1 MRTRSASPHDKMRYV
16 RPAWTTLGL
25 TAAIALVASL
35 SLSFAKPVEVRVDGQ
50 PVVSDV
56 PPVTTPKGHVY
67 VPLRPVGNALGAVT
81 RYERRSGDVVVIR
94 GDQTVHFKIGSKK
107 AKLDGM
113 PMTLKTAPFRVRGRV
128 MLSLKTVRQAFGVR
142 VKYDK
147 LTSRV
152 DVNTPGVGTVPTLAE

>member
-1 MRTRSASPHDKMRYV
+1 MRSALPLDRMRYV

-25 TAAIALVASL
+25 TAAVALAASL

-56 PPVTTPKGHVY
+56 PPVTTAKGHVY
-67 VPLRPVGNALGAVT
+67 VPLRPVGNALGAET
-81 RYERRSGDVVVIR
+81 QYERRSGDIVVTR
-94 GDQTVHFKIGSKK
+94 GDQTMHFKIGSKK

-113 PMTLKTAPFRVRGRV
+113 PMTLKSAPFRVRGRV
-128 MLSLKTVRQAFGVR
+128 MLSLKAVQQAFGVR

-152 DVNTPGVGTVPTLAE
+152 DVNTPGVGTIPAVAE